1 MKKVLPI
8 LLVLALGVS
17 MLLTGC
23 GGGNDAEGED
33 GGDAVTPELTVGYIF
48 IGDIKDGGFTQ
59 GMYEGAMAA
68 EAKFDGKVT
77 SKYIENVSD
86 GDKQASYDA
95 ALNLID
101 QGCNV
106 IVGCS
111 FGFMYAL
118 DELANSGDYDN
129 VTFLHFSG
137 YMANDTNFDNF
148 FGSMEQARYLTG
160 MVAGAMTETNVLGY
174 VAAFNLTE
182 VNIGIN
188 SFTLGA
194 QAVNPDVEVK
204 VVYINTWS
212 DAEKEK
218 AAAEQLCEA
227 GSDVIAYHSDHTSPQ
242 IAAEEA
248 GAYCIGWNYPQ
259 NDAPNSYL
267 TAAIWNTEA
276 YFEHVYPTI
285 MDGTFKPESYYGT
298 MQEGMIELADMTDLV
313 PADVQQQVT
322 AVKEKMLTGE
332 FSPLSGKI
340 EFTDGTLWC
349 DEGQTLTREEIWP
362 SELKLVK
369 GVTSTSAN

>member
-1 MKKVLPI
+1 MKKLLPI
-8 LLVLALGVS
+8 LLVLVLGVS
-17 MLLTGC
+17 MLMTGC
-23 GGGNDAEGED
+23 GGNGDEAGGEGE
-33 GGDAVTPELTVGYIF
+33 ASPELKVGYIF
-48 IGDIKDGGFTQ
+48 IGDINDGGFTQ
-59 GMYEGAMAA
+59 AMYEGAMAA
-68 EAKFDGKVT
+68 EAAFDGKVT

-86 GDKQASYDA
+86 SDQQASYDA
-95 ALNLID
+95 AVNLID

-118 DELANSGDYDN
+118 DELANSGDYDDT
-129 VTFLHFSG
+129 TFLHFSG
-137 YMANDTNFDNF
+137 YMKNDTNFDNF

-160 MVAGAMTETNVLGY
+160 MVAGAMTKSNTLGY
-174 VAAFNLTE
+174 VAAFDLTE

-188 SFTLGA
+188 AFTLGA

-227 GSDVIAYHSDHTSPQ
+227 GCDVISYHADHTSAQ
-242 IAAEEA
+242 LAAQEA
-248 GAYCIGWNYPQ
+248 GVYCIGWNYPQ

-267 TAAIWNTEA
+267 TSAIWNTQA

-285 MDGTFKPESYYGT
+285 MDGTFAPESYYGT
-298 MQEGMIELADMTDLV
+298 MEDGMIALGEMTDLV
-313 PADVQQQVT
+313 PAEVQEQVK
-322 AVKEKMLTGE
+322 AVEEQMMAGE
-332 FSPLSGKI
+332 FYPFTGKI
-340 EFTDGTLWC
+340 EFTDGSLWC
-349 DEGQTLTREEIWP
+349 EEGQTLTREEVWP

-369 GVTSTSAN
+369 GVSSTSAE